1 MGEKIHVVQPVD
13 SEQPEGGNNEQV
25 KTFISSKLGA
35 PFYIAVIVP
44 LLMIPVSFSIPSIL
58 NLCTHPAFRECTVV
72 SDATFMF
79 IMFLP
84 LGTALMILNIG
95 LRKANAP
102 DNSVLKGAKISTA
115 LTFGFFAMI
124 AFMMLTVHPN

>member
-1 MGEKIHVVQPVD
+1 MGDKNHVVQPVD
-13 SEQPEGGNNEQV
+13 LERSEGSNNGQV
-25 KTFISSKLGA
+25 KTIIPSNLGA
-35 PFYIAVIVP
+35 PFYIAIIVP

-115 LTFGFFAMI
+115 LTFAFFAMI

>member
-13 SEQPEGGNNEQV
+13 SERPKGGNNEQV

-35 PFYIAVIVP
+35 PFYIALMVP
-44 LLMIPVSFSIPSIL
+44 LLMIPVSFFIPSIL

-72 SDATFMF
+72 NDATFMF

-95 LRKANAP
+95 FRKANAP
-102 DNSVLKGAKISTA
+102 DNSVLMGAKISTA
-115 LTFGFFAMI
+115 LTFAFFAMI
-124 AFMMLTVHPN
+124 AFLMLTVHPN

>member
-1 MGEKIHVVQPVD
+1 MGGKGHVVQPVD
-13 SEQPEGGNNEQV
+13 SERPEGGNNEEL
-25 KTFISSKLGA
+25 KTFIPSKLGA

-44 LLMIPVSFSIPSIL
+44 LLMIPVSFFIPSIL

-84 LGTALMILNIG
+84 LGTALLVLKIG
-95 LRKANAP
+95 LRKANGH
-102 DNSVLKGAKISTA
+102 DNSVLMGAKISTA
-115 LTFGFFAMI
+115 LTFAFFAMLT
-124 AFMMLTVHPN
+124 FMMLTVHPN

>member
-1 MGEKIHVVQPVD
+1 MAGKVHVVQPVD
-13 SEQPEGGNNEQV
+13 SKQPRGGDNEHV
-25 KTFISSKLGA
+25 KTFISPQLGA
-35 PFYIAVIVP
+35 PFYIAIIVP

-95 LRKANAP
+95 IRKANAP
-102 DNSVLKGAKISTA
+102 DNSLLKGAKISTA
-115 LTFGFFAMI
+115 LTFAFFAMI
-124 AFMMLTVHPN
+124 AFLMLTVHPN

>member
-1 MGEKIHVVQPVD
+1 MGDRIDVVQPVD
-13 SEQPEGGNNEQV
+13 SERSEGSNNGQV
-25 KTFISSKLGA
+25 KTIIPSNLGA
-35 PFYIAVIVP
+35 PFYIAIIVP

-84 LGTALMILNIG
+84 LGTALMVLKIG
-95 LRKANAP
+95 LRKANGR
-102 DNSVLKGAKISTA
+102 DNSVLMGAKISTA
-115 LTFGFFAMI
+115 LTFAFFAMLT
-124 AFMMLTVHPN
+124 FMMLTVHPN

>member
-1 MGEKIHVVQPVD
+1 MGGKVQVVQPVD

-25 KTFISSKLGA
+25 KTFIPSKLGA

-84 LGTALMILNIG
+84 LGTALMVLKIG
-95 LRKANAP
+95 LRKANGR

-115 LTFGFFAMI
+115 LTFAFFAMI

>member
-1 MGEKIHVVQPVD
+1 MGDKNHVVQPVD
-13 SEQPEGGNNEQV
+13 LERSEGSNNGQV
-25 KTFISSKLGA
+25 KTIIPSNLGA

-115 LTFGFFAMI
+115 LTFAFFAMI

>member
-1 MGEKIHVVQPVD
+1 MGGKVQVVQPVD
-13 SEQPEGGNNEQV
+13 SEQPEGSNNEQV
-25 KTFISSKLGA
+25 KTFIPSKLGA

-95 LRKANAP
+95 LRKATAP
-102 DNSVLKGAKISTA
+102 DNSVLKGAKISTV
-115 LTFGFFAMI
+115 LTFAFFAMI